1 MGKIISESVQK
12 EAAEVIVNS
21 ISSLEGVE
29 AEVVERSSGTNPRN
43 VIVANP
49 SPDSWRDLAEML
61 YSDHAIDHCSMI
73 TGIHWPER
81 DDDRKWEVV
90 YHLLRTGVRD
100 PPSEDGVV
108 QPIIV
113 NPSTVRGFGT
123 PVEVEVHVH
132 LPDSRTPSIDSV
144 QDIWVGADW
153 NEKETWDLVGID
165 FDGHKGMSCLLY
177 TSPSPRDRG

>member
-49 SPDSWRDLAEML
+49 SPDSWRALAEML
-61 YSDHAIDHCSMI
+61 YSDHAIDYCSMI

-108 QPIIV
+108 
-113 NPSTVRGFGT
+113 
-123 PVEVEVHVH
+123 
-132 LPDSRTPSIDSV
+132 
-144 QDIWVGADW
+144 
-153 NEKETWDLVGID
+153 
-165 FDGHKGMSCLLY
+165 
-177 TSPSPRDRG
+177 